1 MTPGPN
7 PIAAHLRWVLHDW
20 SAAVGPAAN
29 RFHNAS
35 FPSSRGWDGMRVQQA
50 AKGAATIMLTGS
62 VVICAYTEK
71 RWEQLVA
78 AVESVAQQTVSPDE
92 LVVVIDHNQGLLER
106 ATRELG
112 AAHVVANTGSRG
124 LAGARNTGI
133 AETRGDVVLFLD
145 DDAAADSGW
154 IELTLESYA
163 DEKVLGVGGA
173 ADPIWESPPPRW
185 WPQEFMWVVGCSYLG
200 QAVTEQPV
208 RNMMGCNM
216 SIRRTVF
223 EAVGGF
229 DDRLGRT
236 ADAPLG
242 CEETELCIRARQQ
255 MAPGVF
261 ILQPRARVRHNVTRT
276 RTSWSYFVARCS
288 AEGTSKAWVAG
299 RVGKDAAL
307 SEERGYV
314 SHVLTRGVAVGVRD
328 TLRGDVHGLL
338 RAGAIVIGT
347 GVTAFSYLRARPR
360 RGGSA
365 GRGRSR

>member
-1 MTPGPN
+1 
-7 PIAAHLRWVLHDW
+7 VL
-20 SAAVGPAAN
+20 
-29 RFHNAS
+29 
-35 FPSSRGWDGMRVQQA
+35 
-50 AKGAATIMLTGS
+50 TTS
-62 VVICAYTEK
+62 VVICAYTEN

-78 AVESVAQQTVSPDE
+78 AVDSVAQQTVSPDE
-92 LVVVIDHNQGLLER
+92 AVVVIDHNEALLER
-106 ATRELG
+106 ATRELTS
-112 AAHVVANTGSRG
+112 ARVVANTGSRG

-133 AETRGDVVLFLD
+133 AETRGDVVFFLD
-145 DDAAADSGW
+145 DDAAADPDW
-154 IELTLESYA
+154 VELTLRSYA

-185 WPQEFMWVVGCSYLG
+185 WPQEFMWVVGCSYVG

-216 SIRRTVF
+216 SVRRTVF

-229 DDRLGRT
+229 DESLGRT

-255 MAPGVF
+255 LTPGVF

-276 RTSWSYFVARCS
+276 RTSWGYFLGRCK
-288 AEGTSKAWVAG
+288 AEGTSKAWVAE
-299 RVGKDAAL
+299 RVGREAAL
-307 SEERGYV
+307 AEERGYV
-314 SHVLTRGVAVGVRD
+314 SHVLTRGVAVGLRD

-347 GVTAFSYLRARPR
+347 GVTAFSYFRARSR

-365 GRGRSR
+365 RRGQESVGGRGRRASGALQ